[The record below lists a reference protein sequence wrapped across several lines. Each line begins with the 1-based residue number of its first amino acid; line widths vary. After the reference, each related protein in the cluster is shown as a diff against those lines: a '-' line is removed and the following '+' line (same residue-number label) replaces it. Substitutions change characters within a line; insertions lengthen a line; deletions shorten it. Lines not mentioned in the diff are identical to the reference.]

1 MELVGT
7 FLGKTLF
14 KYDPMIN
21 CTEIDFE
28 KFSARFSR
36 VETLRQICLI
46 SRQLFHSKEMFFY
59 FGNVPVTPD
68 ILCDF
73 AYRAIKYCDDASKQ
87 VMSKSQIELAL
98 KMCHKL
104 FDVDFVESQNKDA
117 TAILTKI
124 SYRQFIFQ
132 QKNYNNFVR
141 NYYIYNN
148 LWSQIP
154 RARSIDVLS
163 EIEDEIGVP
172 YNWAIL
178 FAYALAGNKSGHFW
192 IYDESAIKAINEQ
205 TGRSLTVESHKKF
218 VKWCSGTFD
227 EILNQ
232 KSVLPPFVR
241 YPLVETKSKPVA
253 NKGEVFMI
261 ISQQFLH
268 DKLTS
273 GLYFHLI
280 DRFRKRDK
288 ENKFKEQFGYVFQE
302 YVGELLRFYFHSW
315 EVIPEIKYKKGK
327 RNFQDS
333 VDWFVKKDEKLI
345 MIEVKQ
351 SSIFLKSKQN
361 PSMDMIISDLKKTI
375 IKAVR
380 QLSITESDIKEKK
393 YPELSIFNNIDS
405 FVKLIVLNDPLF
417 NANFLIKTILKNEVE
432 DLTFQIININDFE
445 TLLSSQRQAESL
457 FDVLF
462 FKSLEHNEMDF
473 NEYIYNI
480 FPDARSDIE
489 FLKPIWESYFKEIKL
504 NNIS

>member
-1 MELVGT
+1 MKLIGT
-7 FLGKTLF
+7 FLGKKLF
-14 KYDPMIN
+14 TYDPMIN
-21 CTEIDFE
+21 CSEIDFE
-28 KFSARFSR
+28 KFAAQFSR
-36 VETLRQICLI
+36 VETLRQICSI
-46 SRQLFHSKEMFFY
+46 SRELFHSKETILY
-59 FGNVPVTPD
+59 IGNVPVTPD

-73 AYRAIKYCDDASKQ
+73 AYRAIKYCDEASKQ
-87 VMSKSQIELAL
+87 IMSESQIALAL

-104 FDVDFVESQNKDA
+104 FDVDFVESQNKDVIV
-117 TAILTKI
+117 ILTKI

-132 QKNYNNFVR
+132 QKNFNNFTR

-148 LWSQIP
+148 LWSRVP
-154 RARSIDVLS
+154 RARDIDVLL

-178 FAYALAGNKSGHFW
+178 FAYALAGNKYGHFW
-192 IYDESAIKAINEQ
+192 IYDESAIKEINEK
-205 TGRSLTVESHKKF
+205 TGLSLTVESHAKF

-232 KSVLPPFVR
+232 ESVLSPFVR
-241 YPLVETKSKPVA
+241 YPLVETKFKPVS

-280 DRFRKRDK
+280 DRFRKGENK
-288 ENKFKEQFGYVFQE
+288 NKFKELFGYVFQE
-302 YVGELLRFYFHSW
+302 YVGELLSFYFRSW
-315 EVIPEIKYKKGK
+315 DVIPEIKYKKGK
-327 RNFQDS
+327 GNFQYS

-351 SSIFLKSKQN
+351 SSIFLISKQN
-361 PSMDMIISDLKKTI
+361 PSMDIIISDLRKTI

-380 QLSITESDIKEKK
+380 QLSITEIDIKEKK

-405 FVKLIVLNDPLF
+405 FVKLIVINDPLF
-417 NANFLIKTILKNEVE
+417 NANFLVKTILKNEVE
-432 DLTFQIININDFE
+432 NLTFQIININDFE
-445 TLLSSQRQAESL
+445 TLLSSQSQAESL

-462 FKSLEHNEMDF
+462 FKSLEHNETDF

-480 FPDARSDIE
+480 FPNARSDIE
-489 FLKPIWESYFKEIKL
+489 FLKPIWESFFKEIK
-504 NNIS
+504 IE